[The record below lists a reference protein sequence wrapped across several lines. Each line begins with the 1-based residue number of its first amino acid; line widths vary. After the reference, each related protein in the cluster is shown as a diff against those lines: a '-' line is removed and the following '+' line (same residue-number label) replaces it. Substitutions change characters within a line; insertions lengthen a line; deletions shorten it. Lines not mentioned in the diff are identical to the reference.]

1 MASGSYEIK
10 KAKNGQFY
18 FNLEAKN
25 TEIILSSEQYTTK
38 TGCKRGI
45 ASVQSNSSNKDGYD
59 RKEAK
64 NGKHYF
70 VLKAKNHQIIGKSQM
85 YSSASGVTNGIKSV
99 MSNGATATIKDE
111 TA

>member
-1 MASGSYEIK
+1 MASGLYEIK
-10 KAKNGQFY
+10 KGKNGKY
-18 FNLEAKN
+18 SFNLKAKN
-25 TEIILSSEQYTTK
+25 TETILSSQQYSTK

-45 ASVQSNSSNKDGYD
+45 ATVQANSGSKDGYE

-85 YSSASGVTNGIKSV
+85 YASAGGLTNGIKSV
-99 MSNGATATIKDE
+99 MANGKTTTIKDG
-111 TA
+111 TI

>member
-1 MASGSYEIK
+1 MASGWYEIK
-10 KAKNGQFY
+10 KAKNGQY
-18 FNLEAKN
+18 NFNLKARN
-25 TEIILSSEQYTTK
+25 TETILSSQQYTTK

-45 ASVQSNSSNKDGYD
+45 TSVQLNSANKDGYE

-85 YSSASGVTNGIKSV
+85 YSSASGITNGIKSV

>member
-18 FNLEAKN
+18 FNLKAKN

-85 YSSASGVTNGIKSV
+85 YSSATGIGKGIKSV
-99 MSNGATATIKDE
+99 MANGATSTIKDE
-111 TA
+111 TI